1 MLTIALESFLGA
13 GPARDGHSLH
23 SRGEEGSAVIS
34 PLSNLQQK
42 GLIVISALALLSMF
56 TTFSLLSFIT
66 YRFIF
71 WRQYYRRY
79 IGYNQY
85 VVLMFNLI
93 LADFLQSFGFIMSLR
108 WIAIDAVRA
117 TDAACFLQGVGLQIG
132 DPMSGLFVLA
142 IAVHTFL
149 HVCLNYQMEHRV
161 FVSMVVGLW
170 VFGVVMTIIPIAAHG
185 RYVWYPAV
193 AWCWMTPE
201 YENMRLWTHYVWI
214 FASEFFTVSLYAVM
228 FIQLRQKMSEAAVL
242 GEHNSESLRRLK
254 RVIMH
259 MAVYPVVYICLTL
272 PLAAGR
278 MASAGGHSPSV
289 LYFCFAGSIMAC
301 SGFCDSFMYVVTR
314 RSVVVESEARGSS
327 NKLSSRRNKSSAAN
341 QYATSADPKGP
352 TSTTITRGRSDSTEE
367 MIGKGGLELAPM
379 GVVMQHTTI
388 EVTTESAYEPTPSDI
403 GPSKRHRNSIIRP

>member
-13 GPARDGHSLH
+13 GPARDGPSLH

-42 GLIVISALALLSMF
+42 GLIVISALALLSMI
-56 TTFSLLSFIT
+56 TTFALLSFIT

-193 AWCWMTPE
+193 AWVSSC
-201 YENMRLWTHYVWI
+201 V
-214 FASEFFTVSLYAVM
+214 FALCGD
-228 FIQLRQKMSEAAVL
+228 I
-242 GEHNSESLRRLK
+242 
-254 RVIMH
+254 
-259 MAVYPVVYICLTL
+259 P
-272 PLAAGR
+272 
-278 MASAGGHSPSV
+278 
-289 LYFCFAGSIMAC
+289 
-301 SGFCDSFMYVVTR
+301 
-314 RSVVVESEARGSS
+314 ARING
-327 NKLSSRRNKSSAAN
+327 
-341 QYATSADPKGP
+341 
-352 TSTTITRGRSDSTEE
+352 
-367 MIGKGGLELAPM
+367 
-379 GVVMQHTTI
+379 
-388 EVTTESAYEPTPSDI
+388 
-403 GPSKRHRNSIIRP
+403 

>member
-13 GPARDGHSLH
+13 GPARDGPSLH

-42 GLIVISALALLSMF
+42 GLIVISALALLSMI
-56 TTFSLLSFIT
+56 TTFALLSFIT

-214 FASEFFTVSLYAVM
+214 FASEFFTVSLYAIM

-341 QYATSADPKGP
+341 QYAMSADPKGP

-388 EVTTESAYEPTPSDI
+388 EVTTESAYEPSPSDI